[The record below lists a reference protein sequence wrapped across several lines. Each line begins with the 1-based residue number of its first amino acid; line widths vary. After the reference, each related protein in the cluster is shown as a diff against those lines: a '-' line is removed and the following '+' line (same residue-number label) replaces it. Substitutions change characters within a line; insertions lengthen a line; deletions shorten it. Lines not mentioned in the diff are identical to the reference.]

1 MMICYISY
9 RNFLLYVKIVTNYK
23 INGNYYVQVALYK
36 YSATQEWE
44 KTETEGTLFV
54 YERKC
59 EPTYGFLILNRLST
73 NNWIQP
79 ISSDIDSQLQA
90 PFLLYKTKVWDDF
103 GQLHFIEQ
111 RNVTI

>member
-1 MMICYISY
+1 M
-9 RNFLLYVKIVTNYK
+9 
-23 INGNYYVQVALYK
+23 YK

-90 PFLLYKTKVWDDF
+90 PFLLYKTKVRDDF
-103 GQLHFIEQ
+103 GQLDFTEQ
-111 RNVTI
+111 QNVTI